1 MGLVRKAVIP
11 AAGFGTRMLPATKA
25 IPKEMLPIV
34 DKPAIQY
41 IVEEAFNSGI
51 EEILII
57 TSRGKSAIEDHFD
70 RDQLLEETLIK
81 SNKTEFLECVT
92 NTYKLGNIQYIRQP
106 EQKGL
111 GNAISYAKSFVGD
124 EPFVVLYGDDV
135 IMSEYPVT
143 KQLIDAYEKYGKMCL
158 AIKEVSDEL
167 IVKYSSMK
175 VDPLQDNLLNV
186 TDMIEKR
193 SLSERFSNYS
203 ILGRVL
209 LTPDIFPII
218 DTLKPGAGGEIQLT
232 DAIKVIAQS
241 EGCIGVDFI
250 GKRYDMGN
258 KLEMLKAIVET
269 ALVHDELKQDFKD
282 YLIGLI
288 KVLDN

>member
-1 MGLVRKAVIP
+1 MSLVRKAIIP
-11 AAGFGTRMLPATKA
+11 AAGYGTRMLPATKA

-51 EEILII
+51 EDILII
-57 TSRGKSAIEDHFD
+57 INRGKSAIEDHFD
-70 RDQLLEETLIK
+70 KEPILEDTLK
-81 SNKTEFLECVT
+81 RSNKTEYLESIEHL
-92 NTYKLGNIQYIRQP
+92 YKLGNIQYVRQP

-111 GNAISYAKSFVGD
+111 GNAVSYAKSFVGN

-135 IMSEYPVT
+135 IMSDYPVT
-143 KQLIDAYEKYGKMCL
+143 KQLIDAYEKYHKTCL
-158 AIKEVSDEL
+158 GIKEVSDEL

-175 VDPLQDNLLNV
+175 VNHIHDNLFNV
-186 TDMIEKR
+186 TDMIEKP
-193 SLSERFSNYS
+193 SLCERFSNYS

-218 DTLKPGAGGEIQLT
+218 DNLTPGAGGEIQLT
-232 DAIKVIAQS
+232 DAIRTIAKT

-269 ALVHDELKQDFKD
+269 ALVHDELKEGFKE
-282 YLIGLI
+282 YLLNIV
-288 KVLDN
+288 KTLDN

>member
-1 MGLVRKAVIP
+1 MKKVRKAVIP
-11 AAGFGTRMLPATKA
+11 AAGYGTRMLPATKA

-41 IVEEAFNSGI
+41 IVEEAFDSGI
-51 EEILII
+51 EEVLII

-70 RDQLLEETLIK
+70 RDQLLEEALIK
-81 SNKTEFLECVT
+81 SNKQSLLECVT
-92 NTYKLGNIQYIRQP
+92 KPYKLGNIQYILQP

-111 GNAISYAKSFVGD
+111 GNAISYAKTFVGD

-135 IMSEYPVT
+135 IMSDYPVT
-143 KQLIDAYEKYGKMCL
+143 RQLIDTYNEYGKMCL
-158 AIKEVSDEL
+158 GIQEVSDEL

-175 VDPLQDNLLNV
+175 VEPLVNNLYKV
-186 TDMIEKR
+186 TDMIEKP
-193 SLSERFSNYS
+193 SLDERFSNYS

-209 LTPDIFPII
+209 LTSEIFPLI
-218 DTLKPGAGGEIQLT
+218 DNLTPGAGGEIQLT
-232 DAIKVIAQS
+232 DAIKTVAKT

-258 KLEMLKAIVET
+258 KLEMLKAITET
-269 ALVHDELKQDFKD
+269 ALKHDELKNDYRD
-282 YLIGLI
+282 YLIQLV
-288 KVLDN
+288 KNLDK

>member
-1 MGLVRKAVIP
+1 MSVVRKAIIP
-11 AAGFGTRMLPATKA
+11 AAGYGTRMLPATKA

-41 IVEEAFNSGI
+41 IVEEAFKSGI
-51 EEILII
+51 EDILII
-57 TSRGKSAIEDHFD
+57 INRGKSAIEDHFD
-70 RDQLLEETLIK
+70 KEPLLEDTLKK
-81 SNKTEFLECVT
+81 SNKLNYLESIE
-92 NTYKLGNIQYIRQP
+92 NLYKLGNIQYVRQP

-111 GNAISYAKSFVGD
+111 GNAISYAKSFVGN

-135 IMSEYPVT
+135 IMSDYPVT
-143 KQLIDAYEKYGKMCL
+143 QQLIETYEKYHKTCL
-158 AIKEVSDEL
+158 GIKEVSDEL

-175 VDPLQDNLLNV
+175 VEHIVDNLFNV
-186 TDMIEKR
+186 TDMIEKPK
-193 SLSERFSNYS
+193 LEERFSNFS

-218 DTLKPGAGGEIQLT
+218 DNLSPGAGGEIQLT
-232 DAIKVIAQS
+232 DAIKVIAKT
-241 EGCIGVDFI
+241 EGCVGVDFI

-269 ALVHDELKQDFKD
+269 ALVHEELKEEFKE
-282 YLIGLI
+282 YL
-288 KVLDN
+288 LDITKTLDK